1 MRINKEAALGFLFLA
16 GLTGLAVATI
26 ALTEITLSSR
36 PRFPVYFPEAKFLKK
51 GDPVHVAGVR
61 SGRVKEVRYD
71 PAQRLDKRVRVLVEL
86 DHRVGL
92 HKDYSIEI
100 AESTL
105 LGGRVVAIEPGRFDQ
120 PPIDPLSSETELYGH
135 ARPEHLAALN
145 ALIEENQQDIRRFIA
160 SIANSAELLERGG
173 GTIGRLLHDDA
184 PFREITAAAQE
195 LRRAIEDARGGKGTL
210 GRLLSDESLY
220 DDALAITSS
229 TRSIVERVQ
238 AGQGTLG
245 GLISRDD
252 ALESFTAFLQEAREA
267 AARVN
272 RIAAKLEAGEG
283 TFGRLLHDTAFYDA
297 WTQVGQDVQA
307 IAAKIREGK
316 GTIGKLFT
324 DEELLADLRTALKSV
339 TRQIEDAREA
349 APIATFAGF
358 LFGVL

>member
-16 GLTGLAVATI
+16 GLAGLAVATI

-86 DHRVGL
+86 DQPVVL

-105 LGGRVVAIEPGRFDQ
+105 LGGRVVAIDPGRFDQ
-120 PPIDPLSSETELYGH
+120 PPLDLETTELSGH

-145 ALIEENQQDIRRFIA
+145 ALIEENQQDIRRFIS
-160 SIANSAELLERGG
+160 SIATSAELLERGG

-184 PFREITAAAQE
+184 PFREITGAAVE

-210 GRLLSDESLY
+210 GKLLADDALY
-220 DDALAITSS
+220 DDALAIASS
-229 TRSIVERVQ
+229 TRSIVERVE
-238 AGQGTLG
+238 AGEGTLG
-245 GLISRDD
+245 GLVSRRD
-252 ALESFTAFLQEAREA
+252 ALDSATAFLEEARA
-267 AARVN
+267 AAATVN
-272 RIAAKLEAGEG
+272 RIAAKVEAGEG

-297 WTQVGQDVQA
+297 WTKVGEDVRVITA
-307 IAAKIREGK
+307 NIREGK

-324 DEELLADLRTALKSV
+324 DEELLADLRMALKSV